1 MTQEERIAQKLAFVA
16 ERIRRGSYS
25 PEDVK
30 RSLLGLPI
38 DQSVVT
44 ALIQAAANRK
54 PERPVYPVFTNT
66 PRRPRPIVNKNKSK
80 WVKLV
85 FCKEAEYITND
96 EGKRVCLGHHY
107 QGSWDFSKRL
117 FIKSFSGKDIDFTR
131 DEKEA
136 CYFKTDKECDA
147 CMAKLVMEH
156 NAYTIAQWD
165 SGGQMVH
172 YPGDHWYD
180 NGFLIPT
187 FIERKGVGDFYKEN
201 IKFDRNKGWIA
212 HEWKNKDR

>member
-1 MTQEERIAQKLAFVA
+1 MTQEERIVQKLAFVT

-25 PEDVK
+25 PDDVK

-38 DQSVVT
+38 DPSVAASLMQS
-44 ALIQAAANRK
+44 AANRK
-54 PERPVYPVFTNT
+54 PERPVYPVFTE
-66 PRRPRPIVNKNKSK
+66 NKSK

-85 FCKEAEYITND
+85 FCKEAEYITNS
-96 EGKRVCLGHHY
+96 EGKRVCLGHHC
-107 QGSWDFSKRL
+107 QVSWDFSKRL
-117 FIKSFSGKDIDFTR
+117 FIKSFSGKDIEFTR

-180 NGFLIPT
+180 NDFLIPT
-187 FIERKGVGDFYKEN
+187 FIERNGVEDFYKEN

-212 HEWKNKDR
+212 HKWKNKDK